1 VRARTKA
8 AFVVIS
14 ALAAGLLTA
23 APSSASVAQGYVVG
37 AGDINDD
44 WGDEGPL
51 SLLVNNHSNV
61 VGLWQGVL
69 YADGYLAN
77 SDRDCRFGQ
86 ATEAATKKWQK
97 DHGLVADGIAGPLT
111 FGKADDSLFWDGDQ
125 IKYDGSVRDIGKMR
139 RDAQGRYYE
148 PSSGEAGGYA
158 SYTSADAAICS

>member
-1 VRARTKA
+1 MHARTKVA
-8 AFVVIS
+8 AVVIS

-51 SLLVNNHSNV
+51 SLVVNNHSNV
-61 VGLWQGVL
+61 VGMWQGVL

-77 SDRDCRFGQ
+77 SARDCRFGP
-86 ATEAATKKWQK
+86 ATESATKKWQK
-97 DHGLVADGIAGPLT
+97 DHGLVGDGIVGPLT
-111 FGKADDSLFWDGDQ
+111 FGKADDNLYWDGDL
-125 IKYDGSVRDIGKMR
+125 IKYDGSARDLGKMR
-139 RDAQGRYYE
+139 RDSQGRYYE
-148 PSSGEAGGYA
+148 PSSGGAGAYA